1 MGKKGHLT
9 FEKRALNI
17 RMGVRQNS
25 THPSRCT
32 TGYTLKTQHII
43 LIVMFRK
50 YPQRFIHILILLTSA
65 HFHSYVR
72 CSYVYFLK
80 TYHLRYRV
88 ISFFIPQTFPSQ
100 KCSTV
105 KIFRFLCISFFPP
118 NFQICDVMRLVLTHK

>member
-17 RMGVRQNS
+17 RMGVRRNF
-25 THPSRCT
+25 THPHRYA

-72 CSYVYFLK
+72 FSYVKFGQLVDIIKGSIFLGGLPVK
-80 TYHLRYRV
+80 
-88 ISFFIPQTFPSQ
+88 FQTAPITQ
-100 KCSTV
+100 
-105 KIFRFLCISFFPP
+105 
-118 NFQICDVMRLVLTHK
+118 